1 AALPT
6 FVSAPTYPIAS
17 SVSNNV
23 NAFEPNLQIPY
34 AETWSAGI
42 QRKVSRNSAIELRYV
57 GSRHLQSWQTY
68 NLNEFNIVENGFLD
82 EFRRAQANLQA
93 NIAAG
98 RSPASFAYT
107 GVPGTSPLPTYLAY
121 FSGLGGANAN
131 DPLRYTS
138 TNFTNATFVNLLA
151 K

>member
-1 AALPT
+1 GETVFRGAGSMSYERLGSTRFPTPFGGNQGIVLSANRDINSGTLGPLPQLLRNTGSAALPT

-68 NLNEFNIVENGFLD
+68 
-82 EFRRAQANLQA
+82 
-93 NIAAG
+93 
-98 RSPASFAYT
+98 
-107 GVPGTSPLPTYLAY
+107 
-121 FSGLGGANAN
+121 
-131 DPLRYTS
+131 
-138 TNFTNATFVNLLA
+138 
-151 K
+151 